1 MHEEIRGSN
10 GYAHI
15 PFYDKRRKI
24 EMKIIEKIGLVLFS
38 NLILVLSILICLM
51 IFGWLDA
58 SIMTL
63 FMNWILA
70 NHIATNIT
78 LGACI
83 VFILLA
89 IKCIFFDSTTR
100 PEVNGKDGVLL
111 QNENGRLL
119 ISKDTLENLVNGV
132 AKGFSEA
139 ENISAKVEFDTENH
153 VTIYVTLY
161 VGPNAVIKDLSNNLQ
176 VKIKE
181 AIKKSADLEVKE
193 VNVRIKNITPKKE
206 TIQD

>member
-1 MHEEIRGSN
+1 MHEEIIGSD

-51 IFGWLDA
+51 IFGWLDT

-153 VTIYVTLY
+153 VTVYVTLY

-176 VKIKE
+176 VKIKQ